1 MFVSFLAAAMLSR
14 KKMGPTTMTTSRLRI
29 KGRVWSAKLAGVL
42 LALLS
47 WTAAHALEPL
57 PAPKGPVILV
67 VSGNIEV
74 TNSPQGALFDREML
88 YSLGKSVVETTTS
101 WTDGKQHF
109 EGVLARVVMERVG
122 ASGTTLIASAL
133 NDFVAP
139 VPMAEIRKYDV
150 LLATEMNGKQM
161 EVSDKGPIWIV
172 YPRNDHRELQDAK
185 FNDRWVWQLK
195 ELRVE

>member
-1 MFVSFLAAAMLSR
+1 L
-14 KKMGPTTMTTSRLRI
+14 I
-29 KGRVWSAKLAGVL
+29 
-42 LALLS
+42 ALLS
-47 WTAAHALEPL
+47 WTIAHALEPL

-101 WTDGKQHF
+101 WTDGEQRF
-109 EGVLARVVMERVG
+109 EGVLARAVMERVG
-122 ASGTTLIASAL
+122 ASGTTLIATAL

-139 VPMAEIRKYDV
+139 VPMAEINKYDV

-172 YPRNDHRELQDAK
+172 YPRNDHPELLDTK
-185 FNDRWVWQLK
+185 FNDRWVWQLR